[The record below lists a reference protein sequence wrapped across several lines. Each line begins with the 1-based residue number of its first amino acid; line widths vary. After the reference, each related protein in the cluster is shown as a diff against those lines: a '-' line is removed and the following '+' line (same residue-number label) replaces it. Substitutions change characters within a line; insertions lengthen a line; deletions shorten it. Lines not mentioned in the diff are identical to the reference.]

1 VDKSISP
8 TRWRARA
15 RAPSTRKTCAV
26 DGIPRRALYVALLVG
41 TVLNLINQGDALVSG
56 KPLDWLK
63 LALTFL
69 VPYCVSTHGAV
80 TAKLAGRAF

>member
-1 VDKSISP
+1 MQAWKLAISL
-8 TRWRARA
+8 AF
-15 RAPSTRKTCAV
+15 S